1 MKGVHLF
8 LRWMGVGHL
17 ALGSSGNGGKAALNQ
32 LVPLLQQGAS
42 TFINPDGPYGP
53 AQVVKNGVLEL
64 ALRSGLPVLAIRVT
78 CSRALRLPT
87 WDRKFLPL
95 PGSRISFEYSSP
107 IQVTATSLESVRE
120 QITQHMNG

>member
-1 MKGVHLF
+1 VDGGGVF
-8 LRWMGVGHL
+8 GFGVVRQWRQGGIEPT
-17 ALGSSGNGGKAALNQ
+17 GSHAPAGSQYL
-32 LVPLLQQGAS
+32 
-42 TFINPDGPYGP
+42 INPDGPYGP
-53 AQVVKNGVLEL
+53 AHGVKNGVLEL
-64 ALRSGLPVLAIRVT
+64 AQRSGLPVLAIRVT

-95 PGSRISFEYSSP
+95 PGSRVIFEYSSP